1 MSWKISI
8 KPWSNGGKMNP
19 YNEFEFMVGE
29 KYENEKGIFSVMSI
43 EKDEMVI
50 QWANG
55 EEIQTSIEFQGRIQK
70 RREWEKTLQKEKP
83 TAAEPAPRRAKSLK
97 SSKKAQSA

>member
-1 MSWKISI
+1 
-8 KPWSNGGKMNP
+8 MNP
-19 YNEFEFMVGE
+19 HNEFKFMVGE

-43 EKDEMVI
+43 EKDNMVI

-70 RREWEKTLQKEKP
+70 RREWEKTQQEEKAAAAKP
-83 TAAEPAPRRAKSLK
+83 TTRKAK
-97 SSKKAQSA
+97 SSKSGKKMPSPK

>member
-1 MSWKISI
+1 M
-8 KPWSNGGKMNP
+8 GGTMNP
-19 YNEFEFMVGE
+19 YNEFNFMVGE

-43 EKDEMVI
+43 EKDSMVI

-70 RREWEKTLQKEKP
+70 RREWEKTQQEEKA
-83 TAAEPAPRRAKSLK
+83 TAAKQTTRKAKASK
-97 SSKKAQSA
+97 SGKKKPSPK